1 MLTRDSVLAH
11 MVVAVMLAL
20 AGCSHQTTL
29 STTWKDPNTAAL
41 SFKKVV
47 VVVLNSS
54 PGERRAQEDALV
66 GEIKRAAAVQS
77 YTLIPDEQLKDVAAA
92 KQKIV
97 AEGFDA
103 AVILRLV
110 DARQQTTVVP
120 GNEATWDGQ
129 GYLSYKD
136 TSGYVLTDT
145 IVVVEVNLFSV
156 PSGNLLWSGS
166 SETLNPANARAL
178 AVEVARAAA
187 AELRT
192 QRLIQ

>member
-1 MLTRDSVLAH
+1 VKRLAEITQRFAGKH
-11 MVVAVMLAL
+11 QAAPLPGRRCGRIRHRAPTPRHDLAARRRPGYFFNIIHARNAV
-20 AGCSHQTTL
+20 
-29 STTWKDPNTAAL
+29 
-41 SFKKVV
+41 
-47 VVVLNSS
+47 
-54 PGERRAQEDALV
+54 DALRV
-66 GEIKRAAAVQS
+66 FI
-77 YTLIPDEQLKDVAAA
+77 D
-92 KQKIV
+92 V

-156 PSGNLLWSGS
+156 PSGKLLWSGS

>member
-29 STTWKDPNTAAL
+29 STTWKGPNTAAL

-136 TSGYVLTDT
+136 TTGYVLTDT